1 MASIHCSPLE
11 EGMTTMQRD
20 PLVDDYLRRLEAA
33 AADLP
38 DERRAVVAERTGS
51 SGH

>member
-1 MASIHCSPLE
+1 
-11 EGMTTMQRD
+11 MTTMQRD

-38 DERRAVVAERTGS
+38 HERAS
-51 SGH
+51 SW